1 MSEALAAEFR
11 PSPLSPRVP
20 STPRADAGTGHATV
34 TPLPELRTGH
44 WTRYG
49 DSGVLADGVTEHA
62 LAALAETTRSAA
74 RSQGYAIGWTEGR
87 RDAEAAAYVAARRH
101 QDLADADRE
110 RHEAEHRTAI
120 EALESAAA
128 QLVAAIETSS
138 RDVDERATD
147 LAFELTRTLVGPAQE
162 RATDADVVRRVLAET
177 PQEPGVTVRINPRDG
192 SRADLS
198 GLTSQ
203 GLAVVVDPTLDH
215 ADAFIETD
223 SRVIDLRVSTA
234 LSRVRESLR

>member
-1 MSEALAAEFR
+1 MSEALAADFR
-11 PSPLSPRVP
+11 PSTLASAPAP
-20 STPRADAGTGHATV
+20 AQGTGTATV
-34 TPLPELRTGH
+34 SSLPELRSGQ

-49 DSGVLADGVTEHA
+49 DSGVLADRVTEHA

-101 QDLADADRE
+101 QDEAEADRQ

-128 QLVAAIETSS
+128 QLVDAIDTS
-138 RDVDERATD
+138 RRAVDERATD
-147 LAFELTRTLVGPAQE
+147 LAFELTRTLVGSVRE
-162 RATDADVVRRVLAET
+162 RETDDDVVRRVLAAT
-177 PQEPGVTVRINPRDG
+177 PQQPGVTVRLNPRAG
-192 SRADLS
+192 SHADLS

-203 GLAVVVDPTLDH
+203 GLTVVVDPTLDH
-215 ADAFIETD
+215 GDALIETD
-223 SRVIDLRVSTA
+223 SRIIDLRVSTA
-234 LSRVRESLR
+234 MSRVRESLR